1 VSTVGQLAGTLSAGG
16 AWGWLAYA
24 TAAVLAVCGLS
35 VFFHGLAVAWRERDG
50 GAPGPPQ
57 GSPVAVPVD
66 CGPGV
71 PGDGG
76 LEPWEAREFAAIAWR
91 LENGTRQ
98 RAVVRR
104 RGPVRRTRQ
113 RTGKR

>member
-1 VSTVGQLAGTLSAGG
+1 VSTLGQLAVTLSAGG
-16 AWGWLAYA
+16 TWGWLAYA
-24 TAAVLAVCGLS
+24 TAAALAVCGLC
-35 VFFHGLAVAWRERDG
+35 VLLHGLAVAWRERGG

-57 GSPVAVPVD
+57 GSPVTVPVD
-66 CGPGV
+66 YEPGV
-71 PGDGG
+71 PEDVD
-76 LEPWEAREFAAIAWR
+76 LEPWEKQEFAAIAWR

-98 RAVVRR
+98 RTAVRR